1 MTNYLKHCI
10 PDFSMLTY
18 PIRKLTHQDIK
29 FEWSNDCEKTF
40 QTLSNYLTEKAVNA
54 CFDEKKNTF
63 IYCDTSPVGLSSNLL
78 QKDENDNAH
87 IIYCM
92 HAKGIAF
99 MYLVENSECIAIT
112 KP

>member
-1 MTNYLKHCI
+1 MTNYIKHCI

-29 FEWSNDCEKTF
+29 FEWSNDCEKIF
-40 QTLSNYLTEKAVNA
+40 QTLNNYLTEKAVNA

-63 IYCDTSPVGLSSNLL
+63 VYCDTSPVGLCSNLL

-87 IIYCM
+87 II
-92 HAKGIAF
+92 
-99 MYLVENSECIAIT
+99 
-112 KP
+112 